1 MKRRISVRS
10 ISWAPV
16 LSLCKHVLCVFAGVH
31 TRNERETRWTRIYG
45 QGLLGSVRDL
55 LFYGRAKRFVLL
67 LAVRNDPVMISAV
80 RWDSVEAWLP
90 LNKLQPKSKPSQILR
105 LHGCL
110 HWLWWVY
117 WWGGSDTSDDQCA
130 KVMHVHSFTTYSLQK
145 FIIKNILQS
154 HFIVQQFKKNIYIY
168 NDAVFS
174 QNPKA
179 CHFLAH
185 SFCRKAV

>member
-117 WWGGSDTSDDQCA
+117 WWGLSFQRIAHVRWSVCKSDACA
-130 KVMHVHSFTTYSLQK
+130 FFHHILIAEVHNKKHTAVTFYSPT
-145 FIIKNILQS
+145 
-154 HFIVQQFKKNIYIY
+154 V
-168 NDAVFS
+168 
-174 QNPKA
+174 
-179 CHFLAH
+179 
-185 SFCRKAV
+185 